1 MHPSEDPAQSKIN
14 EIKNFKYFLETAD
27 MKCAFSSLSCL
38 CWHSA
43 DVVFI
48 QLITLNALNSNDLH
62 RKEAEAV

>member
-1 MHPSEDPAQSKIN
+1 
-14 EIKNFKYFLETAD
+14 

-38 CWHSA
+38 CWHST

-62 RKEAEAV
+62 GKEAETV